1 MAAKF
6 KECVT
11 LFAVQFFS
19 YCIICISFIALSK
32 GSYVWTFV
40 TDLVCGLN
48 SFYLIKKVANTEAKN
63 TLAICSFVLGGAS
76 GSMLA
81 IWLTKLFI

>member
-1 MAAKF
+1 
-6 KECVT
+6 V
-11 LFAVQFFS
+11 V
-19 YCIICISFIALSK
+19 CISFIALAK
-32 GSYVWTFV
+32 GSYLWTFV
-40 TDLVCGLN
+40 FDLFCALN

-63 TLAICSFVLGGAS
+63 TLAIISFVLGGAS